1 MTRACAILPLAGSSR
16 WARSRNCTPTL
27 TDVNQIEVHQD
38 TWDSGFTVYYDG
50 LRFEVTV
57 PSAPTLAATLLSSNL
72 VRLTV
77 RGVDGFAHII
87 EASSDLERWTA
98 VRTNVPV
105 AGVMEWTEA
114 ASGQKFFRAQVP

>member
-1 MTRACAILPLAGSSR
+1 M
-16 WARSRNCTPTL
+16 
-27 TDVNQIEVHQD
+27 
-38 TWDSGFTVYYDG
+38 
-50 LRFEVTV
+50 